1 MATLV
6 SCNEVKNK
14 EWLTKSGFLES
25 PEEPDLS
32 GVRKGMDARS
42 CRCVRRVGRL
52 VKDVEKMRRKELK
65 LPG

>member
-1 MATLV
+1 MFEC
-6 SCNEVKNK
+6 SGERMNESLASVY
-14 EWLTKSGFLES
+14 LES